1 MMGGKEA
8 PLYEAGLTKC
18 AVSSLLRTL
27 ATAALALFSLSATAG
42 ENPCAEVQEGG
53 AAYTMCDFDARKSDI
68 RLFLRN
74 ETGEAYG
81 DFSRLARA
89 LADKGETLVFAMN
102 AGMYAEDR
110 APVGLY
116 VENGRTL
123 NAAKTHAGPGNFH
136 MKPNGVFWI
145 DGSRAGVTETTR
157 FLKGRQRAQFATQ
170 SGPMLVIGGRIHPRI
185 HEDGMSQKF
194 RNGVCVQ
201 DGHVVRF
208 AISNQPVSF
217 FAFARLFRDRLHCTD
232 ALFLDG
238 GSASGLYAPS
248 LSRHDRF
255 MPAMGPIVGVAEK
268 SKR

>member
-1 MMGGKEA
+1 M
-8 PLYEAGLTKC
+8 
-18 AVSSLLRTL
+18 
-27 ATAALALFSLSATAG
+27 SATAG

-53 AAYTMCDFDARKSDI
+53 AAYTMCDFDARKSDV

-74 ETGEAYG
+74 ETGETYG

-123 NAAKTHAGPGNFH
+123 NAANTHAGPGNFH
-136 MKPNGVFWI
+136 MKPNGVFWV

>member
-1 MMGGKEA
+1 M
-8 PLYEAGLTKC
+8 
-18 AVSSLLRTL
+18 SSFLRTL
-27 ATAALALFSLSATAG
+27 AASALAFLAPLAVARANS
-42 ENPCAEVQEGG
+42 CADIEDGG
-53 AAYTMCDFDARKSDI
+53 ARYTMCDFDARNSDI
-68 RLFLRN
+68 RLFLRD
-74 ETGEAYG
+74 EKGDAYA
-81 DFSRLARA
+81 DFSRLASA

-123 NAAKTHAGPGNFH
+123 NAANTHAGPGNFH

-145 DGSRAGVTETTR
+145 DGGRAGVTETAR
-157 FLKGRQRAQFATQ
+157 FLKSRQRAQFATQ

-201 DGHVVRF
+201 DGHIVRF

-217 FAFARLFRDRLHCTD
+217 FEFARLFRDRLHCAD

>member
-1 MMGGKEA
+1 MILGG
-8 PLYEAGLTKC
+8 
-18 AVSSLLRTL
+18 LRTL
-27 ATAALALFSLSATAG
+27 ATVAGLAFFCATQAAAEPG
-42 ENPCAEVQEGG
+42 PCVDIEDGG
-53 AAYTMCDFDARKSDI
+53 ARYTLCDVDARKSDI
-68 RLFLRN
+68 RLFLRDEKG
-74 ETGEAYG
+74 ETYG
-81 DFSRLARA
+81 DFARLADA
-89 LADKGETLVFAMN
+89 LAGKGETLVFAMN

-116 VENGRTL
+116 VESGRTL
-123 NAAKTHAGPGNFH
+123 NATNTHAGPGNFH

-145 DGSRAGVTETTR
+145 DGGRAGVTETTR
-157 FLKGRQRAQFATQ
+157 FLKSRQRVAYATQ
-170 SGPMLVIGGRIHPRI
+170 SGPMLIVGGRVHPRI
-185 HEDGMSQKF
+185 HEDGVSEKF

-201 DGHVVRF
+201 DGHIIRF

-217 FAFARLFRDRLHCTD
+217 FAFARLFRDRLRCPD

-255 MPAMGPIVGVAEK
+255 MPTMGPIVGVVEK

>member
-1 MMGGKEA
+1 MLDAKLKKRAISRFMRMLA
-8 PLYEAGLTKC
+8 A
-18 AVSSLLRTL
+18 ASLAIFVPPTI
-27 ATAALALFSLSATAG
+27 ASA
-42 ENPCAEVQEGG
+42 NPCAEVE
-53 AAYTMCDFDARKSDI
+53 ADYTVCDFDARKSDI
-68 RLFLRN
+68 RLFLRDQKG
-74 ETGEAYG
+74 ETYG
-81 DFSRLARA
+81 DFSRLAGE
-89 LADKGETLVFAMN
+89 LAGKRETLVFAMN

-123 NAAKTHAGPGNFH
+123 NPANTHAGPGNFH

-145 DGSRAGVTETTR
+145 DGPRAGVTETAR
-157 FLKGRQRAQFATQ
+157 FLKGRQRVDFATQ

-185 HEDGMSQKF
+185 HEDGMSEKF

-201 DGHVVRF
+201 DGHILRF
-208 AISNQPVSF
+208 AISNRPVTF
-217 FAFARLFRDRLHCTD
+217 HQFAELFRDRLHCKD

-255 MPAMGPIVGVAEK
+255 MPTMGPIVGVVEK
-268 SKR
+268 TNR